1 MDYINIGKII
11 TTHGLNG
18 EVKITSNFKFKE
30 QVFIKEFILFIGESF
45 EEHKI
50 LSYRKHQ
57 NYDMVILDKIDTID
71 KAIKYKQKKVYIK
84 RSDLDLNN
92 NYLDEDLI
100 NMDAYYNNEK
110 IGIIKRI
117 VDAGNNNLLIMLDN
131 GKYIPKND
139 NFIECVDL
147 KNKKVIL
154 KNVEGLLWE

>member
-30 QVFIKEFILFIGESF
+30 QVLKKDFNLFIGESF

-50 LSYRKHQ
+50 LRYRKHQ

-71 KAIKYKQKKVYIK
+71 KAIKYKQKSVYIK
-84 RSDLDLNN
+84 RSDLDLSN

-100 NMDAYYNNEK
+100 GLDAYYNNEK
-110 IGIIKRI
+110 IGVIKNI
-117 VDAGNNNLLIMLDN
+117 VDAGNNLLIMLDN

>member
-1 MDYINIGKII
+1 MNYINIGKIV

-30 QVFIKEFILFIGESF
+30 QVFIKDFTLFIGESF

-71 KAIKYKQKKVYIK
+71 KAIKYKQKNVYIK
-84 RSDLDLNN
+84 RSDLDLSNS
-92 NYLDEDLI
+92 YLDEDLI
-100 NMDAYYNNEK
+100 GLDAYYNNVK
-110 IGIIKRI
+110 IGVIKSI
-117 VDAGNNNLLIMLDN
+117 VNAGNNNLLIMLDN

-154 KNVEGLLWE
+154 KNVEGLL

>member
-30 QVFIKEFILFIGESF
+30 QVFIKDFNLFIGESF

-71 KAIKYKQKKVYIK
+71 KAIKCKQKNVYIK
-84 RSDLDLNN
+84 RSDLDLSN

-100 NMDAYYNNEK
+100 GLDAYYNNEK
-110 IGIIKRI
+110 IGVIKNI

-139 NFIECVDL
+139 NFIECVNL
-147 KNKKVIL
+147 KDKKVML
-154 KNVEGLLWE
+154 KNVEGLL

>member
-18 EVKITSNFKFKE
+18 EVKIISNFKFKE
-30 QVFIKEFILFIGESF
+30 QALKKDFNLFIGESF

-50 LSYRKHQ
+50 LNYRKHQ

-71 KAIKYKQKKVYIK
+71 KAIKYKQKRVYIK

-100 NMDAYYNNEK
+100 GVDAYYNNEK
-110 IGIIKRI
+110 IGVIKNI
-117 VDAGNNNLLIMLDN
+117 VDAGSNNLLIMLDN

-139 NFIECVDL
+139 NFIECVNL
-147 KNKKVIL
+147 KDKRVML
-154 KNVEGLLWE
+154 KNVEGLL

>member
-30 QVFIKEFILFIGESF
+30 QAFIKDFTLLIGDSF

-71 KAIKYKQKKVYIK
+71 KAIKYKQKNVYIK

-100 NMDAYYNNEK
+100 GVDAYYNNEK
-110 IGIIKRI
+110 IGVIKNI

-131 GKYIPKND
+131 EKYIPKNN

-154 KNVEGLLWE
+154 KNVEGLL